1 MKAALLRAPSDSG
14 EPISAEIFSIER
26 LELYAATLARA
37 QEVAPTNSRAI
48 SLHARL
54 RANSLV
60 LNSAYQMLLAGIRGS
75 HAVTPAAEWLVD
87 NYYVVDEHIRAIRR
101 DLPAGFYRQLPK
113 LASGPLRGYP
123 RVYGIA
129 WAIVA
134 HTDNR
139 FELDTL
145 YRFCRAYQRVQ
156 PLTIGEL
163 WAIAITLRVVLIDNL
178 SRLAAGIVH
187 RLTLRENA
195 DALADELIPDGA
207 NPEPTGAD
215 LRKADLRKV
224 EAAPLPNAFAAQ
236 LFQRLRD
243 QDPATSPALSW
254 LHAALAAQNTNA
266 DDIVHSEHQRQGAVN
281 VSVRNVITSLR
292 LISSVDWA
300 KFFESVSLVDEFMRE
315 QSEFG
320 AFDFPT
326 RDLYRHAI
334 EDLARGSRHSE
345 SEVARRAVDA
355 ARRAAAG
362 EAAASVSSVRPRERE
377 PGYYLVA
384 DGRPALERELAYGIP
399 WNQRMARWTRAS
411 GVTGYAGSIVCLSAA
426 ATAVC
431 YGIAGTPHQNGALAT
446 IAVALALLAA
456 SDFAATVINLW
467 VTHLCHPRPLPGLEL
482 LDGVPPELRT
492 LVALPVLLTSLS
504 DIDARVLSLEVHYLA
519 TQDGEIH
526 FALLS
531 DWLDAD
537 SECGATDSQLL
548 AAAAAGI
555 ARLNRKHGTLHGAD
569 RFLLLHRR
577 RQWNP
582 AEGRWMGWE
591 RKRGKLHE
599 LNRLILGAA
608 DTSFIAIGGVSPR
621 VPSGVR
627 YVISLDADTRL
638 PRGAA
643 LALIGKMAHPLNRP
657 VVDEASRRVIAGYG
671 ILQPRVTPSLTTG
684 LDSSVFQSV
693 FSGPSGI
700 DPYAF
705 AVSDVYQDM
714 FGEGSY
720 TGKGIYDVAVFEAT
734 LDGRAGENHLL
745 SHDLFEGIYARC
757 GLASDIEVVE
767 EYPSRYGVAAAR
779 QHRWTRGDWQL
790 LPWILGL
797 HDKLPALGRLK
808 MLDNLRRSLLVP
820 ACVIALVVGWMGP
833 APLAWT
839 VFLLGA
845 MSLPVLL
852 PLCMHLRPRFAD
864 LSSRSYFSAAR
875 RDIRQAL
882 LLLALRLIFWAD
894 NAWLMSDAVARS
906 LYRMSITRRNLLEWT
921 ASAQSKA
928 GASSR
933 SGNFNRWM
941 YGGTS
946 LCLGIAALLAASSHR
961 FPWMAGPFLLAW
973 ACAPAIARYVS
984 TPAPAVRLEPLT
996 GAERDAL
1003 RLMARQTWSFFDTF
1017 VTAKQ
1022 NMLPPDN
1029 FQEIPNA
1036 IIANRTSPTN
1046 IGLYLRRSTAGTA
1059 RCWSAT
1065 YGSR

>member
-1 MKAALLRAPSDSG
+1 VFLKYFRSRALQAALLGGPSDIG

-37 QEVAPTNSRAI
+37 QEVSPTNSTAI

-60 LNSAYQMLLAGIRGS
+60 LNSAYQTLLTGIRGS

-134 HTDNR
+134 HSDNR

-145 YRFCRAYQRVQ
+145 YRFCRAYQRIQ
-156 PLTIGEL
+156 ALTIGEL

-187 RLTLRENA
+187 RSTLRENA
-195 DALADELIPDGA
+195 DAFADELIPDGA
-207 NPEPTGAD
+207 NPVPPA
-215 LRKADLRKV
+215 ANLRKV
-224 EAAPLPNAFAAQ
+224 DAAPLPNAFAAQ

-334 EDLARGSRHSE
+334 EDLARCSRHSE
-345 SEVARRAVDA
+345 IDVARRAVDA
-355 ARRAAAG
+355 ARRAGGREAG
-362 EAAASVSSVRPRERE
+362 ASASSVRPRERE

-384 DGRPALERELAYGIP
+384 DGRPALERELAYDIP

-411 GVTGYAGSIVCLSAA
+411 GVTGYAGSVACLSAA

-431 YGIAGTPHQNGALAT
+431 YGIAGTPHHNGALAA

-456 SDFAATVINLW
+456 SEFAATLVNLW
-467 VTHLCHPRPLPGLEL
+467 VTHLCHPHPLPGLEL
-482 LDGVPPELRT
+482 VDGVPPELRT
-492 LVALPVLLTSLS
+492 MIALPVLLTSLS
-504 DIDARVLSLEVHYLA
+504 DIDAHVLSLEVHYLA
-519 TQDGEIH
+519 TQDGDIH

-537 SECGATDSQLL
+537 SECGAADSQLL
-548 AAAAAGI
+548 AAAAAGV
-555 ARLNRKHGTLHGAD
+555 ARLNRKHGNLHGAD

-608 DTSFIAIGGVSPR
+608 DTSFITIGSVSPR

-657 VVDEASRRVIAGYG
+657 VVDGTSRRVTAGYG
-671 ILQPRVTPSLTTG
+671 ILQPRVTPALTTG
-684 LDSSVFQSV
+684 LESSIFQSV

-700 DPYAF
+700 DP
-705 AVSDVYQDM
+705 
-714 FGEGSY
+714 
-720 TGKGIYDVAVFEAT
+720 
-734 LDGRAGENHLL
+734 
-745 SHDLFEGIYARC
+745 
-757 GLASDIEVVE
+757 
-767 EYPSRYGVAAAR
+767 
-779 QHRWTRGDWQL
+779 
-790 LPWILGL
+790 
-797 HDKLPALGRLK
+797 
-808 MLDNLRRSLLVP
+808 
-820 ACVIALVVGWMGP
+820 
-833 APLAWT
+833 
-839 VFLLGA
+839 
-845 MSLPVLL
+845 
-852 PLCMHLRPRFAD
+852 
-864 LSSRSYFSAAR
+864 
-875 RDIRQAL
+875 
-882 LLLALRLIFWAD
+882 
-894 NAWLMSDAVARS
+894 
-906 LYRMSITRRNLLEWT
+906 
-921 ASAQSKA
+921 
-928 GASSR
+928 
-933 SGNFNRWM
+933 
-941 YGGTS
+941 
-946 LCLGIAALLAASSHR
+946 
-961 FPWMAGPFLLAW
+961 
-973 ACAPAIARYVS
+973 
-984 TPAPAVRLEPLT
+984 
-996 GAERDAL
+996 
-1003 RLMARQTWSFFDTF
+1003 
-1017 VTAKQ
+1017 
-1022 NMLPPDN
+1022 
-1029 FQEIPNA
+1029 
-1036 IIANRTSPTN
+1036 
-1046 IGLYLRRSTAGTA
+1046 
-1059 RCWSAT
+1059 
-1065 YGSR
+1065 